1 MAADSFRITLA
12 QFNPVAGDVAGN
24 AAKVREA
31 RSKAAADG
39 ADLLVLPELFLA
51 GAPPQ
56 QSVLDAAF
64 LLACRTAIE
73 ALARETADGGP
84 AVLIGT
90 PWVEDGKLYNAV
102 ALLDGGRVAAT
113 RFKINLPDDQKR
125 LFLRGPAAGPVS
137 VRGVRIGIAIGEDI
151 WPEGAGDEN
160 VVETLAETGAE
171 LVVVSAAACYVRGGG
186 DRRLSA
192 AVARVTESDLPLI
205 WLNQTGG
212 QVGQVFDG
220 ASFAL
225 NADLSVAAQ
234 RPAFV
239 DDVSTL
245 AWSRG
250 ADGWQGQGPVAKLIE
265 GDEADYA
272 ARVLGLRDHVGK
284 SGLNG
289 VVLGLT
295 ASLETV
301 LSLAIAVDALG
312 PAKVRGV
319 VLAGPDTAVPA
330 QDAAIAAA
338 ARLGVAAEVVPI
350 AAAVAGFE
358 TILPGQLGSGPH
370 RELLAR
376 VRATLLDAL
385 ASLSGALAFA
395 SAQASTPHGDEVG
408 PGFTLLGDISPPQ
421 LSRLAALRNR
431 WQPADAL
438 GPGGEVIAPDL
449 VAPAATDA
457 RDDRG

>member
-12 QFNPVAGDVAGN
+12 QLNPVAGDVAGN

-56 QSVLDAAF
+56 QSILDAAF
-64 LLACRTAIE
+64 LSACRAAIE

-84 AVLIGT
+84 AVLIGA
-90 PWVEDGKLYNAV
+90 PWLEDGKLYNAV
-102 ALLDGGRVAAT
+102 ALLDAGRVAAT
-113 RFKINLPDDQKR
+113 RLKINLPDDQKR
-125 LFLRGPAAGPVS
+125 SFTRGPAAGPVS

-151 WPEGAGDEN
+151 WPERPGDEN

-171 LVVVSAAACYVRGGG
+171 LVVVPAAACYVRGGG

-234 RPAFV
+234 LLAFV
-239 DDVSTL
+239 EDVTTL
-245 AWSRG
+245 AWSRD
-250 ADGWQGQGPVAKLIE
+250 ADGWQGAGPVAKLIE

-272 ARVLGLRDHVGK
+272 ARVLGLRDHVAK
-284 SGLNG
+284 SGFDG

-295 ASLETV
+295 ASLDTA

-319 VLAGPDTAVPA
+319 VLAGADMAA
-330 QDAAIAAA
+330 QAQEVAIAAA
-338 ARLGVAAEVVPI
+338 ARLGVAAEVMPI

-358 TILPGQLGSGPH
+358 TILPGQLASGPH
-370 RELLAR
+370 RALLAQ
-376 VRATLLDAL
+376 VRATLLNAL
-385 ASLSGALAFA
+385 ASLFGALALGTGEA
-395 SAQASTPHGDEVG
+395 SKLQGDEIG
-408 PGFTLLGDISPPQ
+408 RGFNLLADIPPAQ

-438 GPGGEVIAPDL
+438 GALGEVIAPDL
-449 VAPAATDA
+449 ICGD
-457 RDDRG
+457 